1 MNISKNVFVC
11 IPLAGM
17 FILLFGCNTQKKGK
31 FQDTEFYNLSSPT
44 VVKLPEELDEIS
56 GIAYYPKDTSVFAII
71 DEDGLLFKIPIKRPK
86 AFRQWNFDK
95 KRDFEDIVLVDST
108 FYVLVSNGDVE
119 TIQFKGSSIVSS
131 KSNFSDGSKKE
142 NEFEA
147 MYKEKDS
154 SRLIILCKSCEADPK
169 KSFSS
174 FAFNY
179 LDSSKSYSEYKTFD
193 MTPLESKLNVDK
205 HLKPS
210 AAAIN
215 PLNGDIYIIS
225 SIQKLLVIMD
235 KTGEFKELY
244 KLDPTI
250 YKQPEGITF
259 TPGGDMIIS
268 NESAQ
273 TGFANLL
280 LFKNKK
286 KGQ

>member
-1 MNISKNVFVC
+1 MAFLKTPLVLLQVGIISLVIGGCNNGKKEKFPDTDMYNIS
-11 IPLAGM
+11 
-17 FILLFGCNTQKKGK
+17 
-31 FQDTEFYNLSSPT
+31 SPK
-44 VVKLPEELDEIS
+44 VVDLPEELDEIS

-71 DEDGLLFKIPIKRPK
+71 DEDGILYKIPLKNPK
-86 AFRQWNFDK
+86 AFRQWKFDK
-95 KRDFEDIVLVDST
+95 KRDFEDVVLLDSV
-108 FYVLVSNGDVE
+108 FYVLVSNGDIE
-119 TIQFKGSSIVSS
+119 SIRFNGNSLVTN
-131 KSNFSDGSKKE
+131 KSNFSDESKKV

-147 MYKEKDS
+147 LYFDKDS
-154 SRLIILCKSCEADPK
+154 SSLIMLCKSCEADPK

-174 FAFNY
+174 FVYDYKDTAMTY
-179 LDSSKSYSEYKTFD
+179 LPYKTFD

-205 HLKPS
+205 RLKAS

-215 PLNGDIYIIS
+215 PITGDIYILS
-225 SIQKLLVIMD
+225 SIQKLLVITNN
-235 KTGEFKELY
+235 KGEFKEVY
-244 KLDPTI
+244 KLDPKI

-286 KGQ
+286 KGR